1 MTWKALIV
9 IVVWL
14 SFFSFWIIASFIY
27 KTPKT
32 KRVDK
37 GWYLFLVST
46 FIITAMIEY
55 LSVDYLLKRFELNH
69 LFNQLINFFGIAL
82 LLSGFF
88 FAVWAR
94 IKLGSFWSGSVAV
107 IEGQPV
113 IKHGPYSVV
122 RHPIYTG
129 VIAMLWGSFLIIE
142 IGFLLLTA
150 ILGTIFLSW
159 KAGLEETMLERYK
172 GQEYTNYK
180 KEKAGCEGQVYFLAI
195 YLFQQDVRVRST
207 FLPFTYFFFIMPFR

>member
-14 SFFSFWIIASFIY
+14 SFFSFWVIVSFIY

-37 GWYLFLVST
+37 GWYLFLIST

-55 LSVDYLLKRFELNH
+55 LSVDYLLKRFELPSP
-69 LFNQLINFFGIAL
+69 FNQFINLIGIIL
-82 LLSGFF
+82 LLGGFF
-88 FAVWAR
+88 FAIWAR
-94 IKLGSFWSGSVAV
+94 ITLGSFWSGSVSI
-107 IEGQPV
+107 IEGQPI
-113 IKHGPYSVV
+113 IKNGPYSIV

-129 VIAMLWGSFLIIE
+129 VIAILWGSFLIIE

-159 KAGLEETMLERYK
+159 KARLEETMLERYK

-180 KEKAGCEGQVYFLAI
+180 KETQSPF
-195 YLFQQDVRVRST
+195 FQ
-207 FLPFTYFFFIMPFR
+207 

>member
-1 MTWKALIV
+1 MSWKALIV

-14 SFFSFWIIASFIY
+14 SFFSFWVIASLIY
-27 KTPKT
+27 RTSKA

-37 GWYLFLVST
+37 NWFLFVISTILITTLV
-46 FIITAMIEY
+46 EY
-55 LSVDYLLKRFELNH
+55 LTWWYFFKVFEFPSP
-69 LFNQLINFFGIAL
+69 FNQLINLLGIVL

-88 FAVWAR
+88 FAIWAR
-94 IKLGSFWSGSVAV
+94 ITLGGFWSGSVAV

-113 IKHGPYSVV
+113 IRHGPYSIV

-150 ILGTIFLSW
+150 ILGTISLLW
-159 KAGLEETMLERYK
+159 KAKLEESLLERYK
-172 GQEYTNYK
+172 GEPNT
-180 KEKAGCEGQVYFLAI
+180 GL
-195 YLFQQDVRVRST
+195 
-207 FLPFTYFFFIMPFR
+207 

>member
-1 MTWKALIV
+1 MSWKALIV

-14 SFFSFWIIASFIY
+14 SFFSFWVIASFIY
-27 KTPKT
+27 RTSKAK
-32 KRVDK
+32 KVDK
-37 GWYLFLVST
+37 NWFLFLIS
-46 FIITAMIEY
+46 IILFTALVEY
-55 LSVDYLLKRFELNH
+55 IAWEYLLKRFEPPSP
-69 LFNQLINFFGIAL
+69 FNQLINLFGIIL

-94 IKLGSFWSGSVAV
+94 IRLGSFWSGSVAV

-113 IKHGPYSVV
+113 IRDGPYSIA

-150 ILGTIFLSW
+150 ILSTILLIW
-159 KAGLEETMLERYK
+159 KARLEETMLERYK
-172 GQEYTNYK
+172 GQEYTNYNK
-180 KEKAGCEGQVYFLAI
+180 NNKCIHSYLIIFQFL
-195 YLFQQDVRVRST
+195 L
-207 FLPFTYFFFIMPFR
+207 